1 MQNATVESMI
11 AALDADRAANQA
23 KFGALDPNALVY
35 ADGPWTVTNIISHL
49 TIWEEEFLKGLQSH
63 QAGQGY
69 LTEMPAVENEEGE
82 AALNAFNGRTV
93 GERKQL
99 SYEQALEQWANVR
112 QQIKA
117 TLASLTP
124 EQIAAPMVAPWGGD
138 AASPVAQ
145 TGGCIWHEG
154 HHLKETLA
162 AVTGDSAEVG

>member
-1 MQNATVESMI
+1 MQNATVAEMI

-23 KFGALDPNALVY
+23 KFGALEPTAVVY
-35 ADGPWTVTNIISHL
+35 ADGPWTVTNIICHL
-49 TIWEEEFLKGLQSH
+49 TIWEEEFLKGLQAH

-69 LTEMPAVENEEGE
+69 LTEMPNLEGE

-93 GERKQL
+93 AERNQL
-99 SYEQALEQWANVR
+99 SYEQALEQWNNVR

-117 TLASLTP
+117 TLESFTP
-124 EQIAAPMVAPWGGD
+124 EQLAAPMIAPWGGE
-138 AASPVAQ
+138 AAAPVAQ

-162 AVTGDSAEVG
+162 AVGNDSAQVG